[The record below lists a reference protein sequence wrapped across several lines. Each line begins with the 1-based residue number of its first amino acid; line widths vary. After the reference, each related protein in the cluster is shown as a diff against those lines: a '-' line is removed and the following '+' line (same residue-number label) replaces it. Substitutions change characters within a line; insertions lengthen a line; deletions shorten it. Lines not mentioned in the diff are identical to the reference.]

1 MRWLLAAAL
10 MMWALPANASSADKS
25 CEVLSATLDFGE
37 VSALLKAPVSTVG
50 SLQLHC
56 TPGTAYSIALE
67 GTGVYQSANG
77 LSYAIYKDA
86 AGFQTFDERSPL
98 TGKSGKG
105 GVITV
110 HLFGRIL
117 PGQKSLRGGRVH
129 ERLRVVISYP

>member
-10 MMWALPANASSADKS
+10 VMLAPYADATSADKS
-25 CEVLSATLDFGE
+25 CEVLSASLDFGE
-37 VSALLKAPVSTVG
+37 ISALLKTPVSTVG

-67 GTGVYQSANG
+67 GGGVYQSADG
-77 LSYAIYKDA
+77 LSFAIYKDA
-86 AGFQTFDERSPL
+86 AGFQTFDVSSPL
-98 TGKSGKG
+98 TGQSGKG